1 MTPPR
6 PADQSSWFNSA
17 RFPTGP
23 TSRYAAEPDL
33 GNPEESDF
41 ARLWRAFMTARVMIA
56 LALLGVYLVL
66 YFTNH
71 AAPSWLV
78 VLSTGYLILTLA
90 VRLLAHPRRQGRHF
104 DAQWLYT
111 AGADLGFFGL
121 LYWQQIGNLN
131 FSPLLALPVLMAAIL
146 GSRALTLGTA
156 ALATLLLL
164 GFTVKSTASP
174 EWNGTTEWAQTG
186 LAGAGLLVLGWLI
199 SHLSGRLAREE
210 RLARRNRAEAR
221 EQLLVNNMVI
231 ETLSD
236 GVLVVESNGMVRA
249 ANPAARLILDSDQ
262 EVTPPIFNLGD
273 NPAWAQLAEIA
284 HMSFID
290 RAVDSAQIVLRHADL
305 QSSHIQV
312 RTLLTPSMNDGRKG
326 LCVMFLQDMREMEA
340 QLRTEK
346 LAAMGRMS
354 AAVAHEIRNPLA
366 AISQANALLEEDLE
380 HPAQRRLSAMVRQN
394 AQRLGNIVDDV
405 LAIARVQHQDEDG
418 PTPTVELNSSTEAI
432 CRDWAQQNG
441 ALEILVI
448 QMHTPEV
455 QVQFSRE
462 HLRRV
467 LINLLDNAL
476 RYASR
481 AVGAIEVKTH
491 VVRDG
496 PVLLAVWS
504 DGAAMEPTV
513 RRHLFEPFFSSESR
527 STGLGLFICRELCE
541 RHASLI
547 GYERAPR
554 EREGSTAEGNEF
566 FLSLR
571 RAPGSLA
578 RTPVQDMP

>member
-1 MTPPR
+1 MPSGPISKLTPE
-6 PADQSSWFNSA
+6 
-17 RFPTGP
+17 T
-23 TSRYAAEPDL
+23 DL
-33 GNPEESDF
+33 GNPEDSDF

-56 LALLGVYLVL
+56 LSLLSLYLFL
-66 YFTNH
+66 YFASHTAPAWLLILS
-71 AAPSWLV
+71 AA
-78 VLSTGYLILTLA
+78 YLILTLA

-104 DAQWLYT
+104 DGQWLYT

-121 LYWQQIGNLN
+121 LFLQQINSLN

-146 GSRALTLGTA
+146 GSRALALGTA

-164 GFTVKSTASP
+164 GFTIRSTSSP
-174 EWNGTTEWAQTG
+174 DWAGSAEWAQTA

-199 SHLSGRLAREE
+199 SHLAGRLAREE
-210 RLARRNRAEAR
+210 RTARRNRAEAR
-221 EQLLVNNMVI
+221 EQSMVNNMVI

-236 GVLVVESNGMVRA
+236 GVLVVDAHCVVRA
-249 ANPAARLILDSDQ
+249 ANPAARWILNSDR
-262 EVTPPIFNLGD
+262 EVTPPIFNLDD
-273 NPAWAQLAEIA
+273 NPAWSQLAEIA
-284 HMSFID
+284 HMSFAD

-305 QSSHIQV
+305 QSSHLQV
-312 RTLLTPSMNDGRKG
+312 RTLLTPSLHDGRRG

-366 AISQANALLEEDLE
+366 AISQANALLEEELE
-380 HPAQRRLSAMVRQN
+380 KPEHRRLSEMVRQN
-394 AQRLGNIVDDV
+394 AQRLGHIVDDV
-405 LAIARVQHQDEDG
+405 LAIARVQHQVDDG
-418 PTPTVELNSSTEAI
+418 LDQVVELNSCTQVI
-432 CRDWAQQNG
+432 CQDWSQQNG
-441 ALEILVI
+441 ASGILDI
-448 QMHTPEV
+448 QLHAPEV
-455 QVQFSRE
+455 HVQFSRE

-481 AVGAIEVKTH
+481 SPGAIEVKTH
-491 VVRDG
+491 VVREG
-496 PVLLAVWS
+496 PVILAVWS

-541 RHASLI
+541 RHASSI
-547 GYERAPR
+547 SYERSPR
-554 EREGSTAEGNEF
+554 ERENKPVEGNEF
-566 FLSLR
+566 YLNMR
-571 RAPGSLA
+571 RAPGSLP
-578 RTPVQDMP
+578 RPHLQDLP